1 MSKAG
6 RKGDLVRETP
16 RKKLPEELVI
26 RRLDILFARTPGYT
40 GRPLAGAKY
49 RYVKTPDVRD
59 DELGYG
65 DQLEVRFITVGEA
78 AICERRETVI
88 RARSGRLLA
97 PGGADG
103 VPEAVIEE
111 VAERGSAEY
120 SAEHRRLDG
129 DSAAEP
135 EEKPKP
141 AAAAAKKSRR

>member
-1 MSKAG
+1 MSKG
-6 RKGDLVRETP
+6 GGKEEPVRETP

-40 GRPLAGAKY
+40 GKSLAKAKY

-65 DQLEVRFITVGEA
+65 DQLEVRFITVGEEM
-78 AICERRETVI
+78 ICERRETVI

-97 PGGADG
+97 PGGADN
-103 VPEAVIEE
+103 VPQAVIEE
-111 VAERGSAEY
+111 VTERGSAEY
-120 SAEHRRLDG
+120 SADNRRLDG

-141 AAAAAKKSRR
+141 AAAAAKKSKR